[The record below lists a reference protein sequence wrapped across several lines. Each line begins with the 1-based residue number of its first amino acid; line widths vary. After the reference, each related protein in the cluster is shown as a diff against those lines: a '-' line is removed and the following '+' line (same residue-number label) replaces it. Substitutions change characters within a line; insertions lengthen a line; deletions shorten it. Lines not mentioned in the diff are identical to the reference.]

1 MKKTKAFLTLA
12 CALLLVVA
20 SVMGTLAYLTSTP
33 DAVVN
38 TFTVGDNVAIKL
50 DEAKVNTLGEKVM
63 GQDQKPVARVKENTY
78 NLRPNHEYVKDPTV
92 HVEGGDCYVFIVVNN
107 PISSIE
113 STETGYTNI
122 NSQIAANNWK
132 EVTGVTLQNGDKL
145 YIYAEGTAAKTAVK
159 KNADGTPKDLPVFAK
174 FKIKADADYG
184 DLDDFENGKITI
196 NAYAVQ
202 TVDFDNKTAA
212 QIWTDSGFAAKY
224 AEDNTPAT
232 PDPAPEGG
240 DATPNP
246 GE

>member
-38 TFTVGDNVAIKL
+38 TFTVGDNVVIKL
-50 DEAKVNTLGEKVM
+50 DEADVTELGVVEKDKE
-63 GQDQKPVARVKENTY
+63 GNLLPRVTENTY

-107 PISSIE
+107 PISGIE

-122 NSQIAANNWK
+122 NSQITANNWK
-132 EVTGVTLQNGDKL
+132 EVTDVTLQNGDEL
-145 YIYAEGTAAKTAVK
+145 YIYAEGQDAKTAVK
-159 KNADGTPKDLPVFAK
+159 KNADGSAKDLPVFAK
-174 FKIKADADYG
+174 FKVSDTAVY
-184 DLDDFENGKITI
+184 ENLSALEDKTITI

-202 TVDFDNKTAA
+202 TVDFDTKTAA

-224 AEDNTPAT
+224 AADNAPAA
-232 PDPAPEGG
+232 PDPVVP
-240 DATPNP
+240 DA

>member
-38 TFTVGDNVAIKL
+38 TFTVGDNVVIKL
-50 DEAKVNTLGEKVM
+50 DEADVTELGVVEKDKE
-63 GQDQKPVARVKENTY
+63 GNLLPRVTENTY

-107 PISSIE
+107 PISGIE

-122 NSQIAANNWK
+122 NSQITANNWK
-132 EVTGVTLQNGDKL
+132 EVTGVTGLNAGDKL
-145 YIYAEGTAAKTAVK
+145 YIYAKGSDTKTAVSK
-159 KNADGTPKDLPVFAK
+159 SSEPSDLKVFEK
-174 FKIKADADYG
+174 FKIKADAEYG
-184 DLDDFENGKITI
+184 DLDDFEDGKITI

-202 TVDFDNKTAA
+202 TVDFDTKTAA
-212 QIWTDSGFAAKY
+212 QIWSDSGFAAKY
-224 AEDNTPAT
+224 TADNTPAT
-232 PDPAPEGG
+232 PDPVVPE
-240 DATPNP
+240 P